1 MAAVFQGYALETNAA
16 TGSIDTEL
24 CQNVLSDIAQQ
35 CIQDG
40 DFSGS
45 LITSSSQVYNL
56 AKTLFPGNLIQSGPA
71 ASRPSITVAAISSST
86 QAEAGILTLK
96 ATSDRGAGANTPI
109 VSSLIASPTQIGPA
123 TDSQSQ
129 PDPGINGS
137 PGRTA
142 TGTDSAGSS
151 ASILNRGL
159 VPPIPVA
166 SASVKGL
173 AAPSNSR
180 LVGSIVPSTSRYY
193 ADSAG
198 LVVPSGLSAASIQFR
213 LPNLSLQ

>member
-71 ASRPSITVAAISSST
+71 ASRPSITAAAISSST
-86 QAEAGILTLK
+86 QAEAGILTSQ

-109 VSSLIASPTQIGPA
+109 VSSSIASPTQIGAA
-123 TDSQSQ
+123 TISQSR

-137 PGRTA
+137 PGQTA
-142 TGTDSAGSS
+142 TVTDSAGSS
-151 ASILNRGL
+151 ASILTEGI

-198 LVVPSGLSAASIQFR
+198 LVVPSGLSV
-213 LPNLSLQ
+213 